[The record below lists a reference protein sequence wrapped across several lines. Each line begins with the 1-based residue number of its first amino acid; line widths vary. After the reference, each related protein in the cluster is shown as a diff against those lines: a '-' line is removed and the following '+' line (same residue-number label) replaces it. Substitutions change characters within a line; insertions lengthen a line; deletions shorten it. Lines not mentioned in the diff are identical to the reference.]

1 MNGLELK
8 NRPWVKLLA
17 GNWHLVGVMA
27 IVLVVAAYKA
37 TTAGPAVAAISAN
50 VPVTANTPPREGP
63 ARQLA
68 QQRASLTPADV
79 AKSTIQKHL
88 ESLNANPDGEEAPA
102 ILNAVANL
110 YLQRLEDYGAAA
122 GYYERLI
129 SEHPD
134 WPGIHNTYIQLLT
147 CYDRMGEQEKRQDV
161 LRRMTE
167 VFPPDSQEYQYA
179 ASLLW

>member
-1 MNGLELK
+1 MNDLELK
-8 NRPWVKLLA
+8 ERPWFKLLA

-27 IVLVVAAYKA
+27 VVLAIAAYKA
-37 TTAGPAVAAISAN
+37 TTAGPAASAMSAS
-50 VPVTANTPPREGP
+50 VPVKAAAPPRESP
-63 ARQLA
+63 VRQIA
-68 QQRASLTPADV
+68 QQRTNLTPADE
-79 AKSTIQKHL
+79 AKAAIEKHL
-88 ESLNANPDGEEAPA
+88 ETLNANPGAEETPA

-110 YLQRLEDYGAAA
+110 YLQRLEDYGSAA

-147 CYDRMGEQEKRQDV
+147 CYERIGDQEKRQAV

-167 VFPPDSQEYQYA
+167 VFPPDTQEHQYA